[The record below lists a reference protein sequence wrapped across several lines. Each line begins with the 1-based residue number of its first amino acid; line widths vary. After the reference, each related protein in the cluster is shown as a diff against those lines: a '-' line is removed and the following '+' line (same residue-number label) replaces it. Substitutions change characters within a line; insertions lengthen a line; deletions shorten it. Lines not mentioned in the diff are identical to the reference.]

1 MTEDTFSPAE
11 IAFLRRMAFHAARGL
26 SYEEAAKAVIAD
38 DERLFAALCDRRHST
53 YVPTPDER
61 GKAWDSGERPGD
73 TITRELARTVYDRI
87 RARTA

>member
-1 MTEDTFSPAE
+1 MTEDTFTSAE

-38 DERLFAALCDRRHST
+38 DERLFAAFADRRHAT

-61 GKAWDSGERPGD
+61 GKAWDTGERPGD
-73 TITRELARTVYDRI
+73 TITRELSRAVYDRL
-87 RARTA
+87 RKP